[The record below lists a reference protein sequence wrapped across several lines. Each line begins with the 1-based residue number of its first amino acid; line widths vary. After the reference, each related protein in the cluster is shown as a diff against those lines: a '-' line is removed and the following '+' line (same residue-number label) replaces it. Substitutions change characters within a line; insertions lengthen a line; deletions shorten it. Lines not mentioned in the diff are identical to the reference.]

1 MELCGPHIAVSPV
14 MIRSSNPSALEKAR
28 AIKNARSPERSPE
41 RNGGYNPQSPSMSVR
56 NNNDRYLNTE

>member
-1 MELCGPHIAVSPV
+1 